1 MSAGHFMALD
11 AVLMA
16 AVGLDL
22 IRTLRTGRA
31 RGKGGTITRERRPE
45 RFRRYVYGDW
55 AVLGLCV
62 VGFFWAL
69 IWPESL

>member
-11 AVLMA
+11 AVVMA

-22 IRTLRTGRA
+22 LRTLRTGRA
-31 RGKGGTITRERRPE
+31 WGKGGTITRERRPE

-55 AVLGLCV
+55 AVLGLCAI
-62 VGFFWAL
+62 GFLWAL
-69 IWPESL
+69 ISPESL